1 MADFLVS
8 SLIAFVGVVAL
19 VAVVAITLIGG
30 LVMITTRKCDRPIE
44 LSPRGYA
51 WCAIGLGV
59 LLGGKALDVVASVS
73 L

>member
-19 VAVVAITLIGG
+19 VAAVAITLLGG
-30 LVMITTRKCDRPIE
+30 FVMITARKCERPIE

-51 WCAIGLGV
+51 WCAMTLGV
-59 LLGGKALDVVASVS
+59 LLGGKALDVVASVP

>member
-1 MADFLVS
+1 MPGFLAS
-8 SLIAFVGVVAL
+8 TMIAFVSVVAL
-19 VAVVAITLIGG
+19 IVAVAITLLGG
-30 LVMITTRKCDRPIE
+30 FVMVSARKCDRPIE
-44 LSPRGYA
+44 LSPRRYA

>member
-8 SLIAFVGVVAL
+8 TLITFAAVVAL
-19 VAVVAITLIGG
+19 VAAVAITLLGG
-30 LVMITTRKCDRPIE
+30 FVMIIARKGDRPIE
-44 LSPRGYA
+44 LTPRRYA
-51 WCAIGLGV
+51 WCAMTLGV

>member
-8 SLIAFVGVVAL
+8 SLIAFIGVVAL
-19 VAVVAITLIGG
+19 VAAVAITLVGG
-30 LVMITTRKCDRPIE
+30 ILMIIARKGDRPIE
-44 LSPRGYA
+44 FEPRRFV
-51 WCAIGLGV
+51 WCAITLGV

>member
-19 VAVVAITLIGG
+19 VAAVAITLLGG
-30 LVMITTRKCDRPIE
+30 FVMISARKCDRPIE